1 MAKPADVKTVAIGL
15 QGGGSHCAFAW
26 GVLDELLEKVGQGQ
40 LRITAISGS
49 SGGALNG
56 AVCAYGLREGAKTA
70 QNLLREFWMSVSE
83 KSLWPENPLQSMLP
97 PNSPYR
103 WNVDLNPLAIGFGMA
118 EQITS
123 PYLNLWGSQNILRPL
138 LANVIPDLNAFA
150 APDSSAPKLFVSATA
165 VDRTA
170 LRIFGPGEI
179 TIDALLA
186 SACLP
191 TFFQAI
197 EIDGS
202 PYWDGGY
209 LANPALNPLLDY
221 ADDLLTILID
231 PLDTMGGPPVTPR
244 QIVNRIN
251 EVSFNASWVL
261 EMRQIHLVNQFCNDG
276 LLKGSKYTFKR
287 LHLIRN
293 DAYMEAIGAASKI
306 VPSRDFL
313 LALHDEGRHTARDWL
328 ARNFNNIGKS
338 STLDVDATVAMRLK
352 GSQGAV
358 SDLRRDTDN
367 PRTGI
372 SYEHPQ

>member
-1 MAKPADVKTVAIGL
+1 MRGHFTRCTTMTNPADVRTVAIGL
-15 QGGGSHCAFAW
+15 QGGGSHSAFAW
-26 GVLDELLEKVGQGQ
+26 GVLDELLDKVGQGR
-40 LRITAISGS
+40 LRIAAISGA

-56 AVCAYGLREGAKTA
+56 AVCVYGLRENAKAA
-70 QNLLREFWMSVSE
+70 QDLLRKFWISVSE
-83 KSLWPENPLQSMLP
+83 KSLWPENPFLCVFP
-97 PNSPYR
+97 ENSPYR

-123 PYLNLWGSQNILRPL
+123 PYLNPWGSDNILRPL
-138 LANVIPDLNAFA
+138 LADAIPDFSVFA
-150 APDSSAPKLFVSATA
+150 APDSNATRLFISATA

-179 TIDALLA
+179 TIEALLA

-191 TFFQAI
+191 TFFEAVT
-197 EIDGS
+197 IDGT

-221 ADDLLTILID
+221 ADDILTILID
-231 PLDTMGGPPVTPR
+231 PLNVKGGPPVTPR

-261 EMRQIHLVNQFCNDG
+261 EMRQIQLINNLCGEG
-276 LLKGSKYTFKR
+276 LLKDSKYKFKR

-313 LALHDEGRHTARDWL
+313 LALHEEGRRTARDWL
-328 ARNFNNIGKS
+328 ERNFDKIGEKS
-338 STLDVDATVAMRLK
+338 SLDVDAKVGLRLK
-352 GSQGAV
+352 GSRGAV
-358 SDLRRDTDN
+358 EDLR
-367 PRTGI
+367 
-372 SYEHPQ
+372 PQ

>member
-1 MAKPADVKTVAIGL
+1 MAKPADVKTVAIAL

-56 AVCAYGLREGAKTA
+56 AVCAYGLRESAKTA
-70 QNLLREFWMSVSE
+70 QDLLKHFWISVSE
-83 KSLWPENPLQSMLP
+83 KSLWPENPLQSMFSG
-97 PNSPYR
+97 NSPRR

-123 PYLNLWGSQNILRPL
+123 PYLNPWGSHNILRPL
-138 LANVIPDLNAFA
+138 LANMIPDPSAFA
-150 APDSSAPKLFVSATA
+150 APNGNTPKLFVSATA

-191 TFFQAI
+191 TFFQAVT
-197 EIDGS
+197 IDGT

-231 PLDTMGGPPVTPR
+231 PLDTKRGPPVTPR

-261 EMRQIHLVNQFCNDG
+261 EMRQIELVNQLYNDG
-276 LLKGSKYTFKR
+276 FLKGSKYTFKR
-287 LHLIRN
+287 LHVIRN

-313 LALHDEGRHTARDWL
+313 LALHQEGRHTARDWL
-328 ARNFNNIGKS
+328 ARNFNNIGES
-338 STLDVDATVAMRLK
+338 STLDVDTTVGLRLK
-352 GSQGAV
+352 GSHGAV
-358 SDLRRDTDN
+358 SDLRPRRADN
-367 PRTGI
+367 TAA
-372 SYEHPQ
+372 S